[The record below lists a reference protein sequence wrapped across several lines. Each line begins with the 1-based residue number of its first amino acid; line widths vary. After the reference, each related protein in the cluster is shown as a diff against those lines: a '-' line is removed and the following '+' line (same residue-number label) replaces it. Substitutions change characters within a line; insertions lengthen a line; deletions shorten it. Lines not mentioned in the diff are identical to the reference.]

1 MFGPLNIQ
9 ELIENL
15 KEEIDFS
22 EETHYFGELK
32 GGYRRNNYQVYTFY
46 DSYIAG
52 NYKYIGMINKK
63 TKWPSDFG
71 RLINDDIE

>member
-32 GGYRRNNYQVYTFY
+32 VSY
-46 DSYIAG
+46 DR
-52 NYKYIGMINKK
+52 K
-63 TKWPSDFG
+63 
-71 RLINDDIE
+71 